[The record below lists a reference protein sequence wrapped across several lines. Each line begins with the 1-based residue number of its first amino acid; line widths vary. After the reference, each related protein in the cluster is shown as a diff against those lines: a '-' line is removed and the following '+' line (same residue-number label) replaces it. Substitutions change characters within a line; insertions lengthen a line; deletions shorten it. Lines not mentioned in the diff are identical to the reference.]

1 MSFEAL
7 LLLAVG
13 LAMDASAVAIC
24 KGACYREVDMGMNLK
39 LAVSFGLFQAL
50 MPLLGY
56 LVGAQFVDYIHAVDH
71 WVVLV
76 LLAGLG
82 LKMIWDAL
90 HSDDELV
97 CTPLTFKELM
107 LLSVATSIDALAAG
121 LALAMLKVN
130 IWSAAATIG
139 VVTAVLTFLGALLG
153 CKAGYKFKGKAQVLG
168 GVVLCLI
175 GIKVLIDHLKDTV
188 S

>member
-1 MSFEAL
+1 
-7 LLLAVG
+7 
-13 LAMDASAVAIC
+13 MDACAVAIC
-24 KGACYREVDMGMNLK
+24 KGACYREVNIGLNLK
-39 LAVSFGLFQAL
+39 LAVSFGFFQAL
-50 MPLLGY
+50 MPLIGY
-56 LVGAQFVDYIHAVDH
+56 LVGEQFVDHIHAVDH

-82 LKMIWDAL
+82 LKMIWDAV
-90 HSDDELV
+90 HSEEELV
-97 CTPLTFKELM
+97 CTPLTFRELM

-130 IWSAAATIG
+130 ILSVITIIG
-139 VVTAVLTFLGALLG
+139 IITAVLTFLGALLG
-153 CKAGYKFKGKAQVLG
+153 CKAGYRYKTKAQVLG

-175 GIKVLIDHLKDTV
+175 GVRVLIEHLSSTV